1 MKRKLPITED
11 IDFHYLLSIMPVL
24 CDQPEFACLPELFSI
39 IDFDALVELCNYAGG
54 ETIRIPTI
62 TELLSSINALQSY
75 YDCYIAKRITVD
87 EIPSDRMSLVN
98 KIVSVMKDA
107 G

>member
-39 IDFDALVELCNYAGG
+39 IDFDAL
-54 ETIRIPTI
+54 
-62 TELLSSINALQSY
+62 LLSP
-75 YDCYIAKRITVD
+75 D
-87 EIPSDRMSLVN
+87 
-98 KIVSVMKDA
+98 IV
-107 G
+107 

>member
-11 IDFHYLLSIMPVL
+11 IDFHYLLSIMPAL
-24 CDQPEFACLPELFSI
+24 CAQPEFACLPELFSI
-39 IDFDALVELCNYAGG
+39 IDFDSLVELCNYAGG
-54 ETIRIPTI
+54 ETIRIPTV

-87 EIPSDRMSLVN
+87 EIPSDRMPLVN
-98 KIVSVMKDA
+98 KIMSVMKDA
-107 G
+107 